1 MATMSDEFDLFFGA
15 SFDGVRC
22 CHATAGSRMP
32 CMSADLLY
40 LPFSHPSASA
50 CRMVASGE
58 AAQSSPDA
66 FMSTLWCGQL
76 RLYRPKGLPDAC
88 RAADGRQGSRRGA
101 ALLAVRGA
109 HEALRCMG
117 PRANRISADCT
128 TVL

>member
-1 MATMSDEFDLFFGA
+1 MVVYSLLGACLSNETLSDMDMATMSDEFDLFFGA

-58 AAQSSPDA
+58 AA
-66 FMSTLWCGQL
+66 
-76 RLYRPKGLPDAC
+76 
-88 RAADGRQGSRRGA
+88 
-101 ALLAVRGA
+101 
-109 HEALRCMG
+109 
-117 PRANRISADCT
+117 
-128 TVL
+128 

>member
-15 SFDGVRC
+15 SFDSVRY
-22 CHATAGSRMP
+22 CHAATGCCMP
-32 CMSADLLY
+32 CMFADLHY

-50 CRMVASGE
+50 CRMPASWE

-66 FMSTLWCGQL
+66 FMSTRWCGQL

-101 ALLAVRGA
+101 ALLAV
-109 HEALRCMG
+109 
-117 PRANRISADCT
+117 
-128 TVL
+128 